1 MNLGAAR
8 NLVDVDVTVGG
19 TGEQGV
25 AISRPLQGHAPRDA
39 ALRDGLGGQLIE
51 NTLVLQIPDLDG
63 SVRGSA
69 EPVVLRREAHGVD
82 RGVSIQG
89 VQMLTVVDIPQHG
102 GTVLTTGTAEGT
114 IRRDRDGVKHTSV
127 TSQVGFQL
135 AVIQVP
141 DLDELIPAAG
151 HDQRVL
157 GGRGEADAGDPVGVV
172 LLDDG
177 VLALGEGVPQLDGL
191 IAGTG
196 DDLTVV
202 GGEGDGVHVLG
213 VALEETD
220 GGTGVQVPETHGGI
234 HGTGQSELTIGGD
247 DGVADGLVVSAQ
259 AAAGVT
265 RGVSVERGQ
274 LPDNGGLIAGTG
286 DDQVGLFVGGGNGGD
301 PSIVANEGTTVGD
314 ISHCDML

>member
-1 MNLGAAR
+1 MG
-8 NLVDVDVTVGG
+8 VTVRG
-19 TGEQGV
+19 
-25 AISRPLQGHAPRDA
+25 PLKGDAPRDTG
-39 ALRDGLGGQLIE
+39 LRDGLGGELVKDV
-51 NTLVLQIPDLDG
+51 LVLQVPDLDG
-63 SVRGSA
+63 GIGGGA
-69 EPVVLRREAHGVD
+69 QPVVLRREAHGVD
-82 RGVSIQG
+82 GGVSVQG
-89 VQMLTVVDIPQHG
+89 VQVLAVVDIPQHG
-102 GTVLTTGTAEGT
+102 GAVLTTGTAQGT
-114 IRRDRDGVKHTSV
+114 IRRDGDGVQDTGV
-127 TSQVGFQL
+127 AGEVGFQL
-135 AVIQVP
+135 AVVQVP
-141 DLDELIPAAG
+141 DLDELVPAAG

-202 GGEGDGVHVLG
+202 SGEGDGVDVLG

-220 GGTGVQVPETHGGI
+220 GRTGVQVPETHGGI

-265 RGVSVERGQ
+265 RGVSVERSQ
-274 LPDNGGLIAGTG
+274 FPDDRGLIAGTG
-286 DDQVGLFVGGGNGGD
+286 DDQVGLLVGGGNGGD